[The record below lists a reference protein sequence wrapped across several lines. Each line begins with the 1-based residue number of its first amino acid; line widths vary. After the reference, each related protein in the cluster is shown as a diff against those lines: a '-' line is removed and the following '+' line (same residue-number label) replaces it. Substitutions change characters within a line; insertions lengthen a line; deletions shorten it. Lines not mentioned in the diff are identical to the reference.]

1 MERIPAQNGKKLMP
15 SDVERY
21 LAARSEAVTTSGYQ
35 DHLLTSQQR
44 ILVHRLKRSAQLV
57 VPATLTYQL
66 DWQALKRT
74 QKELGEEYPE
84 TYPSE
89 FETLAYSVAQATI
102 NYPRFRSTLVAD
114 DMVREYEHLNLG
126 VAVHCPNDE
135 LVTAVMTN
143 ADTLDFPDFVRVARQ
158 QVSAA
163 LNGDDQATES
173 TQFLLTYMVDYQIVA
188 ANPILVAPA
197 IGILFVGTPYPQGDG
212 LRSNLTITFDHR
224 LINGVVAANFTKAI
238 AEQLSLILSDE
249 ELEQKQSDGVTLSRS
264 ALLAT
269 PPTQR
274 YQQLSKHI
282 LADVAQ
288 LLNLPPTELDSEIPL
303 RELGITSRLSVELAN
318 TLAKRFGVEFAAT
331 LVWNYPTINA
341 LIGHLADKLEIPLEI
356 PTKKSKSTVKESP
369 AHSSRVEEIAAL
381 SDDDVALLLEQ
392 RLAALGVA

>member
-1 MERIPAQNGKKLMP
+1 MQLIDILVPQLGEGLQEARIVKFLKEPGETVQRDEPLYQIETDKAVMEIESPHTGTLHEWLVNEEEVIPVGSPIARLQTQAARGQKGDKAVVAGDMSPARLRVTKPARRLIIPPRTRAYCRKAGISPDEMECIPAQNGKKLMP
-15 SDVERY
+15 SDVDRY

-135 LVTAVMTN
+135 LVTAVMSN
-143 ADTLDFPDFVRVARQ
+143 ADTLDFPDFVRMARQ

-197 IGILFVGTPYPQGDG
+197 IAILFVGPLSAG
-212 LRSNLTITFDHR
+212 RWLTLEPDDH
-224 LINGVVAANFTKAI
+224 L
-238 AEQLSLILSDE
+238 
-249 ELEQKQSDGVTLSRS
+249 
-264 ALLAT
+264 
-269 PPTQR
+269 
-274 YQQLSKHI
+274 
-282 LADVAQ
+282 
-288 LLNLPPTELDSEIPL
+288 
-303 RELGITSRLSVELAN
+303 
-318 TLAKRFGVEFAAT
+318 
-331 LVWNYPTINA
+331 
-341 LIGHLADKLEIPLEI
+341 
-356 PTKKSKSTVKESP
+356 
-369 AHSSRVEEIAAL
+369 
-381 SDDDVALLLEQ
+381 
-392 RLAALGVA
+392 